1 MNILLTGATGYVGSC
16 LLGALL
22 RRGHAVRCLVR
33 KAEKLE
39 AILDRLE
46 AEAPSTPST
55 PSTPAAPPAASLRS
69 QVSIVVGDA
78 SDPAALAAACVG
90 VDVAYWL
97 VHSMD
102 RGVDFERADRL
113 AAERFAEAAR
123 AARVS
128 RIVYLGGLG
137 AEDDRL
143 SAHLRSRHEVG
154 AILREAGVEV
164 VEFRASIVI
173 GAGSF
178 SFDLVRT
185 LVERL
190 PVMICPAW
198 LATPTQPIAVDDVV
212 AYLVAAAEIPLVPSG
227 KGARNESKIYGIGG
241 PDRVSYGDIMR
252 EYARQRGL
260 RRLLIPV
267 PVLTPRLSSLW
278 LALVTPRYSKVGRK
292 LIDGLKNP
300 TVVTDTAAASDFP
313 IRPRSLAVAVHDAM
327 AREDAAFEGRR
338 WADIADA
345 EELPRRY
352 GGRFDGPRLVDHR
365 HARVDVSAEQAF
377 AAVERIGGKHGWYGH
392 EWLWQLR
399 GWLDRLIGGPG
410 MGRGR
415 RDPDRLIAGDVLDC
429 WRVEECLPPRRL
441 RLVAQMRLPGRGWL
455 EFEVVRRDPGPAGG
469 GTVTIHQTAVFD
481 PRGLGGLAYWYSI
494 WPLHELV
501 FGGMLAG
508 IVTWAQKQNDGG
520 GIPVQEADDERSGR
534 AREPSR

>member
-16 LLGALL
+16 LLGVLL
-22 RRGHAVRCLVR
+22 ERGHEVRCLVR
-33 KAEKLE
+33 KAGKLTE
-39 AILDRLE
+39 ILDRLD
-46 AEAPSTPST
+46 AG
-55 PSTPAAPPAASLRS
+55 AAVGPPAASLRS
-69 QVSIVVGDA
+69 HVSVVVGDA
-78 SDPAALAAACVG
+78 SDPTALAEACAG
-90 VDVAYWL
+90 IEVAYWL

-102 RGVDFERADRL
+102 QGVDFERADRL

-123 AARVS
+123 AAGVM

-154 AILREAGVEV
+154 AILRGTGVEV
-164 VEFRASIVI
+164 VELRASIVI

-212 AYLVAAAEIPLVPSG
+212 AYLVAAADLPTGPAG
-227 KGARNESKIYGIGG
+227 KGSRIYGIGG

-300 TVVTDTAAASDFP
+300 TVVTDRAALDDFP
-313 IRPRSLAVAVHDAM
+313 IRPRSLPAAVRDAM
-327 AREDAAFEGRR
+327 AREDAVFEGRR

-352 GGRFDGPRLVDHR
+352 GGHFEGPRLVDHR
-365 HARVDVSAEQAF
+365 HATVDVTPERAF
-377 AAVERIGGKHGWYGH
+377 AAIERIGGPHGWYGH
-392 EWLWQLR
+392 QWLWQLR
-399 GWLDRLIGGPG
+399 GWIDRILGGPG

-415 RDPDRLIAGDVLDC
+415 RDPDRLVAGEVLDC
-429 WRVEECLPPRRL
+429 WRVEACDPPRRI
-441 RLVAQMRLPGRGWL
+441 RLVAEMLLPGRGWL
-455 EFEVVRRDPGPAGG
+455 EYEVVRRDPGPTHGG
-469 GTVTIHQTAVFD
+469 MVTIHQTAVFD
-481 PRGLGGLAYWYSI
+481 PRGLGGLAYWYAI
-494 WPLHELV
+494 WPLHELI

-508 IVTWAQKQNDGG
+508 IVA
-520 GIPVQEADDERSGR
+520 R
-534 AREPSR
+534 ARTQQGGPIDAP

>member
-1 MNILLTGATGYVGSC
+1 MRILLTGATGYVGSC
-16 LLGALL
+16 LLAALL
-22 RRGHAVRCLVR
+22 RRGHEVRCLVR
-33 KAEKLE
+33 KAAKLE
-39 AILDRLE
+39 AILGRLE
-46 AEAPSTPST
+46 AAGTSSDEGTAL
-55 PSTPAAPPAASLRS
+55 PALGDT
-69 QVSIVVGDA
+69 VSVIVGDA
-78 SDPAALAAACVG
+78 SDEVALAEACRG

-113 AAERFAEAAR
+113 AAERFADAAR
-123 AARVS
+123 AAGVS

-154 AILREAGVEV
+154 AILRGTGVEV

-212 AYLVAAAEIPLVPSG
+212 AYLVAAADLSACPAGNTS
-227 KGARNESKIYGIGG
+227 RIYEIGG
-241 PDRVSYGDIMR
+241 PQRVSYGDIMR

-278 LALVTPRYSKVGRK
+278 LSLVTPRYSKVGRK

-300 TVVTDTAAASDFP
+300 TVVTDRAAETDFP

-327 AREDAAFEGRR
+327 AREDAVFEGRR

-352 GGRFDGPRLVDHR
+352 GGRFEGPRLVDHR
-365 HARVDVSAEQAF
+365 HATVDVTPAEAF
-377 AAVERIGGKHGWYGH
+377 AAIERIGGTHGWYGH
-392 EWLWQLR
+392 QWLWNLR
-399 GWLDRLIGGPG
+399 GWIDRILGGPG

-415 RDPDRLIAGDVLDC
+415 RDPDHLVAGDALDC
-429 WRVEECLPPRRL
+429 WKVEVCDPPRRI
-441 RLVAQMRLPGRGWL
+441 RLVAQMWLPGRGWL
-455 EFEVVRRDPGPAGG
+455 EFEVIRRNPSATGEGP
-469 GTVTIHQTAVFD
+469 VTIHQTAVFD
-481 PRGLGGLAYWYSI
+481 PRGLGGLAYWYAI

-501 FGGMLAG
+501 FGGMLSG
-508 IVTWAQKQNDGG
+508 IVA
-520 GIPVQEADDERSGR
+520 R
-534 AREPSR
+534 AARRTPP